1 MPFVVRNLHGVIVS
15 LHREPT
21 PDTQEFLAD
30 DHPDVDAFVG
40 RRPVVSEG
48 AFQELDADFVRV
60 LEDLIDLLI
69 ARNVIRITDLPPE
82 AQRKLFSRKSFRDN
96 RGRNSL
102 SLFDPAALEAV
113 AHPSPTLGDPT
124 TTSGLDVIDTGFHDD
139 LGR

>member
-1 MPFVVRNLHGVIVS
+1 MPFVARNIHGVIVS

-21 PDTQEFLAD
+21 PETQEFLAD
-30 DHPDVDAFVG
+30 DHPDVDAFIG
-40 RRPVVSEG
+40 RRPVPEG
-48 AFQELDADFVRV
+48 SFHELDADFVRV

-82 AQRKLFSRKSFRDN
+82 AQRKLFSRKSFRDS

-102 SLFDPAALEAV
+102 SLFDPVALEAV
-113 AHPSPTLGDPT
+113 THPDPALGDPT